1 MDRVKRNVYF
11 LRYLSTGVS
20 CAQRQSLIETASVD
34 QIVALAEIA
43 YNILGGVFDLTA
55 SELSSLQRYK
65 SVIRKLASKAF
76 RPDEKRAA
84 LLVNTIAVKH
94 LLTVFFRHNGYLKY
108 ELGRDQTTDSH
119 TPDTVSAAG
128 SESEE
133 DSDDDTDER

>member
-11 LRYLSTGVS
+11 LRYLSTAVS

-65 SVIRKLASKAF
+65 SLIRKLASKAY
-76 RPDEKRAA
+76 RPEKR
-84 LLVNTIAVKH
+84 
-94 LLTVFFRHNGYLKY
+94 GQLK
-108 ELGRDQTTDSH
+108 S
-119 TPDTVSAAG
+119 
-128 SESEE
+128 
-133 DSDDDTDER
+133 